1 MKVAMERAKGY
12 RRLIPSLTALVEFEA
27 VARLRSFTH
36 AASELGVTQA
46 AVSRQIRLLEELL
59 GVRLLDRLHRTTLPT
74 SEGEALYGVVSEAMG
89 KIAGV
94 FDRLSTGVE
103 DNEELVLATTAAF
116 SHFRLMPS
124 LARLKRL
131 HPNLRVR
138 LTTTMF
144 TGDLRHNEVDAEVRW
159 GNGKWSDGT
168 SYLLFDEH
176 VFPVCSPA
184 WRDEYGVPES
194 LEALANMTLIADD
207 PTSEGWLTWAEWFRA
222 MGAQPARLNYGMRT
236 CLYTDAVQAARL
248 GQGVA
253 LGWGRLLHEH
263 LASGELVRLTS
274 ASLPLRDAYYMVV
287 PHGRTVTPTLQTL
300 MELLRSA
307 AGATSSC
314 PDSQDDVRSENREAQ
329 SII

>member
-1 MKVAMERAKGY
+1 MKLAMDGVKGY

-36 AASELGVTQA
+36 AAAELGVTQA
-46 AVSRQIRLLEELL
+46 AVSRQIRILEELL
-59 GVRLLDRLHRTTLPT
+59 GVRLLDRLHRASTLT
-74 SEGEALYGVVSEAMG
+74 SEGEALYTVVAEAMG

-94 FDRLSTGVE
+94 FDRLSNGIE
-103 DNEELVLATTAAF
+103 EEELVLATTAAF

-124 LARLKRL
+124 LAKLKRL
-131 HPNLRVR
+131 QPNLRLR

-144 TGDLRHNEVDAEVRW
+144 TADLRHNEVHAAVRW

-168 SYLLFDEH
+168 SHLLFGEE

-184 WRDEYGVPES
+184 WLDEYGAPGS
-194 LEALANMTLIADD
+194 LEELANLTLISYD
-207 PTSEGWLTWAEWFRA
+207 PTSEGWLTWEEWFRA
-222 MGAQPARLNYGMRT
+222 MGLRPAKLKYGLRT
-236 CLYTDAVQAARL
+236 CLYNDAVQAARH

-274 ASLPLRDAYYMVV
+274 AALPLQDAYYVVV
-287 PHGRTVTPTLQTL
+287 PHGRSITPTIQTL
-300 MELLRSA
+300 VELLRHA
-307 AGATSSC
+307 AGVTTHNVELC
-314 PDSQDDVRSENREAQ
+314 VRENKAH
-329 SII
+329 